1 VNHGDL
7 QRSARPAGNAS
18 LSDPSSRYEQTL
30 VAILF
35 FAWGTV
41 FLDRMSQLYLAP
53 YIAPEFHLTHE
64 QVGALASALAI
75 CWAISTL
82 FFGALSDRL
91 GRKVILVPSIFAF
104 SLLSWFSG
112 LAHTYHQLLLVRALM
127 GIAEGPTWSIMTA
140 LIEESSEKSR
150 RGRNV
155 GLVVSAAA
163 LVGLALAPILSTQV
177 AARSSWRWAF
187 FVAGIPGFLM
197 GFLIWK
203 IVKEPAKLAEA
214 AAHEK
219 PSLKGY
225 FSVLQ
230 YRNMWLCCIAST
242 GFMCWLFLLNV
253 FAPLYITQV
262 ARQTPTTAGFLLG
275 AGGLG
280 SFFIGFIFPAL
291 SDRVGRKPVLLTLAA
306 LSILTPLALLSH
318 SLYSY
323 PLLLAAILFL
333 TNGGQGLASLI
344 MVLIPTE
351 SVPPQYAATSIGL
364 ATLTGEIFGATGA
377 PILGGGFA
385 ERYGLGVTLWMSAAG
400 TALIFLVAL
409 MVRGRPGTQPS
420 PPGIKELQQQ
430 RGTTVAL

>member
-1 VNHGDL
+1 VE
-7 QRSARPAGNAS
+7 SASPLN
-18 LSDPSSRYEQTL
+18 LSSRYEKTL

-82 FFGALSDRL
+82 LFGALSDRF

-104 SLLSWFSG
+104 SLLSWLSG
-112 LAHTYHQLLLVRALM
+112 LAHSYHQLLLIRALM

-155 GLVVSAAA
+155 GMVVSAAA

-187 FVAGIPGFLM
+187 FVAGIPGVAM
-197 GFLIWK
+197 GFLVWK
-203 IVKEPAKLAEA
+203 LVKEPAKLAGA
-214 AAHEK
+214 SAGHER
-219 PSLKGY
+219 PSLGGY
-225 FSVLQ
+225 FSILR
-230 YRNMWLCCIAST
+230 YRNIWLCCIAST

-262 ARQTPTTAGFLLG
+262 AHQPPTTAGFLLG

-280 SFFIGFIFPAL
+280 SFFIGFVFPAL
-291 SDRVGRKPVLLTLAA
+291 SDRVGRKPILLTLAA
-306 LSILTPLALLSH
+306 LSVLTPLALLSP

-323 PLLLAAILFL
+323 PWLLAAILFL

-344 MVLIPTE
+344 MVLVPTE

-364 ATLTGEIFGATGA
+364 ATLTGELFGATGA
-377 PILGGGFA
+377 PILGGAFA
-385 ERYGLGVTLWMSAAG
+385 ERYGLGITLWMSAAG

-409 MVRGRPGTQPS
+409 LVKQTARTPQ
-420 PPGIKELQQQ
+420 PPG
-430 RGTTVAL
+430 GTTELKQSTVVAL